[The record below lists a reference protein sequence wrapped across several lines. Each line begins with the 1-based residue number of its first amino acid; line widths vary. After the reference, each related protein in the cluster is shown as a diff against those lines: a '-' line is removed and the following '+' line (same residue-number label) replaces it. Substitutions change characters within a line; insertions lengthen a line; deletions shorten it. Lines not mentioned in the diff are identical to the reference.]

1 MFELYQRCA
10 NRRQVETICA
20 NYLRSL
26 ESTKVSIAGHMYFV
40 PRTHMEK
47 VDIFEDFL
55 ALLSRLNR
63 NGTPLT
69 VNSLYVIDDAKQRD
83 KMAQEFYIAV
93 KKEILEYQDKCDYFI
108 KSGSNSP
115 AVMDRWVL
123 KVQALE
129 ERKRHYEAVLRQEL
143 NGLDDEFSTLKFL
156 AQELQLRA
164 NSLRAQKKT
173 QKGKKDPMQQTI
185 DLAA

>member
-1 MFELYQRCA
+1 M
-10 NRRQVETICA
+10 
-20 NYLRSL
+20 
-26 ESTKVSIAGHMYFV
+26 SIAGHMYFV

-55 ALLSRLNR
+55 TLLGGLNR

-83 KMAQEFYIAV
+83 KMAEEFYTAV
-93 KKEILEYQDKCDYFI
+93 KKEILEYQNKCDYFI

-129 ERKRHYEAVLRQEL
+129 ERKRHYEEVLRQEL

-164 NSLRAQKKT
+164 NSIRFQKK
-173 QKGKKDPMQQTI
+173 QRKEKKDPMQQRI
-185 DLAA
+185 ELAA